1 MVLPS
6 ADTGIAAQGLERL
19 LSRLRGQRALYIG
32 IGGEDILAH
41 LTRQFETVETIEEA
55 SRPVKEQSTGEIR
68 LSSLVDLGA
77 LEFASDRFD
86 LIAFGWSFHRVQNR
100 PAVLAEVR
108 RVLKPQGHIL
118 VVDGIPRAGNE
129 RQLTHLMFRQMLADR
144 DKARDGIS
152 CAILTADEIQRELRA
167 AGFHHLRRHEYFQT
181 VSKPGGDDEL
191 KEQALTT
198 LRTDVIPSLGQLG
211 SRRSEFERRLVEIK
225 QRIQRFGIEIHPFA
239 ALTGMKKVARTV
251 QQPSLFSAEADTTT
265 APLTDTRYDF
275 RHELDQDDLP
285 LEERLLSLGP
295 SSLRTPELLA
305 FLLSP
310 GEPEAARE
318 LAERIL
324 TDYGSKGVA
333 EERNPHRLKEALNIS
348 LPVAC
353 RITALFEIGRRF
365 FEKSKTRIL
374 RGPEDVY
381 HHLRHMAKLKRERF
395 RALFLN
401 HRGELVGDEVI
412 ALGDLSGADLHPEEV
427 FGRATQHKA
436 AAVIL
441 CHNHPSGDPSPSSE
455 DIELTRQLAEA
466 GRKVGIELLDHIII
480 TDGTWASLR
489 EAHLL

>member
-1 MVLPS
+1 VVLPS
-6 ADTGIAAQGLERL
+6 ADTGVAAQALERV

-32 IGGEDILAH
+32 IGGENILAH

-55 SRPVKEQSTGEIR
+55 PGSVKGQSADGIR
-68 LSSLVDLGA
+68 LPSTMDPGA
-77 LEFASDRFD
+77 LKFASDWFD
-86 LIAFGWSFHRVQNR
+86 LVAFCWFFHRVQNR
-100 PAVLAEVR
+100 PTVLAEVR

-118 VVDGIPRAGNE
+118 IIDGIPRAGNE
-129 RQLTHLMFRQMLADR
+129 RQLTHLMLRQMMADR
-144 DKARDGIS
+144 DEALSGVS
-152 CAILTADEIQRELRA
+152 FAILTADEIQRELRA

-181 VSKPGGDDEL
+181 EPMPGGDDEL

-198 LRTDVIPSLGQLG
+198 LRTDVIPSLVQLG

-225 QRIQRFGIEIHPFA
+225 QRIQRFGIEIHPYA
-239 ALTGMKKVARTV
+239 ALTGMKKVARRV
-251 QQPSLFSAEADTTT
+251 QQPSLFSAEADTST
-265 APLTDTRYDF
+265 ASPSDIRYDL
-275 RHELDQDDLP
+275 RRELEQDDLP

-310 GEPEAARE
+310 GEPKAARE

-333 EERNPHRLKEALNIS
+333 EERNPHRLKEALNVS

-365 FEKSKTRIL
+365 FEKSKTRVL

-412 ALGDLSGADLHPEEV
+412 ATGDLSGADLHPGEV
-427 FGRATQHKA
+427 FGRATEHKA

-441 CHNHPSGDPSPSSE
+441 CHNHPSGDSSPSSE
-455 DIELTRQLAEA
+455 DIELTRRLAKV
-466 GRKVGIELLDHIII
+466 GREVGIELLDHIII